1 MKLVMSLLALTTL
14 VQAASITLNIKNLRN
29 ENGSIR
35 IAIWDQA
42 QGFPGD
48 YTTSIEQV
56 SIPATKD
63 ATYTLENVKAA
74 RYAIAVFHDANNDED
89 LNQNRLGIPKEGFGF
104 SNNPRIIFG
113 PPNFRKCNF
122 RVTEGQ
128 NVTKNIFLKHL

>member
-1 MKLVMSLLALTTL
+1 MKILICILSLISFA
-14 VQAASITLNIKNLRN
+14 QAASLTLNIKNLKS

-42 QGFPGD
+42 QGFPKD

-56 SIPATKD
+56 SIAATKD
-63 ATYTLENVKAA
+63 AQITLKNLKTA

-89 LNQNRLGIPKEGFGF
+89 LNTNRLGIPSEGFGF
-104 SNNPRIIFG
+104 SNNPRIILG
-113 PPNFRKCNF
+113 PPTYRKCNF
-122 RVTEGQ
+122 KVTEGQ